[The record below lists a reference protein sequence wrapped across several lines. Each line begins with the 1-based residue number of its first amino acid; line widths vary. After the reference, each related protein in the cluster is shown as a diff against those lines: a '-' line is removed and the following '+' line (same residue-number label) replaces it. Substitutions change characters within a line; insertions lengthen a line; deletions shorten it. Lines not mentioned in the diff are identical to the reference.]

1 MTALITLPVRDH
13 INAPLRSALSAC
25 RLPWLPIYGSSDLPQ
40 ARSVLLTQALAHGA
54 DCIVCIDA
62 DIVATAEQILQLA
75 NHPRVNAGGA
85 VTGLYALRSGE
96 AWACTAP
103 NGETE
108 PDGCRPA
115 EYAGLGF
122 ACISRA
128 SLLAVR
134 DSLPRLEDP
143 RAGEWWP
150 FCVPFVGERNGRL
163 EYCADDVSLWRRL
176 EDAGT
181 PLWADTTLI
190 VGHQAL
196 VVLHSPVDQ
205 GPTRQSVRS
214 ERTSITSAPK
224 STVAGRSEPYTL
236 LTSAYNVAPPT
247 NMPPSPLETRTSSPD
262 CETVNAAGGAA
273 QGSGSGGLSG
283 NGSSSVEPPQAS
295 NTSASANDS
304 LMPSSLTTDGAG
316 ARVPHRHTNT
326 GMGHYASNQ

>member
-25 RLPWLPIYGSSDLPQ
+25 KLPWLPIYGSSDLPQ

-54 DCIVCIDA
+54 DRILCIDA

-75 NHPRVNAGGA
+75 HHPRVDASGA
-85 VTGLYALRSGE
+85 ITGLYALRSGE

-103 NGETE
+103 GEPE

-128 SLLAVR
+128 SLVAVR
-134 DSLPRLEDP
+134 DRLTRLEDP
-143 RAGEWWP
+143 RVGEWWP
-150 FCVPFVGERNGRL
+150 FCVPFLARRNGRV

-176 EDAGT
+176 QASGT
-181 PLWADTTLI
+181 QLWADMNLV

-196 VVLHSPVDQ
+196 VVLHSPMDQ
-205 GPTRQSVRS
+205 GTRQSVRS
-214 ERTSITSAPK
+214 DRTSIISEPK
-224 STVAGRSEPYTL
+224 STVVGSD
-236 LTSAYNVAPPT
+236 SAYTDRSSACSVAPPT
-247 NMPPSPLETRTSSPD
+247 NTPPSPLETRTSSPD
-262 CETVNAAGGAA
+262 CDTVKFAGGAV

-283 NGSSSVEPPQAS
+283 SGSSSVEPPQAS
-295 NTSASANDS
+295 NTNASAKDS
-304 LMPSSLTTDGAG
+304 LMSHSMDPPGTG
-316 ARVPHRHTNT
+316 ARVPHRHTDN
-326 GMGHYASNQ
+326 GMGNYASNQ